1 MSALWWLYGYL
12 NSIEC
17 VYWAQHSYNVGI
29 KIISTKKLNTS
40 FAVIMKVDLTLE
52 MDWIEWLSVQM

>member
-1 MSALWWLYGYL
+1 MPALWWLYGYL

-40 FAVIMKVDLTLE
+40 FAVIMKVDL
-52 MDWIEWLSVQM
+52 DWL